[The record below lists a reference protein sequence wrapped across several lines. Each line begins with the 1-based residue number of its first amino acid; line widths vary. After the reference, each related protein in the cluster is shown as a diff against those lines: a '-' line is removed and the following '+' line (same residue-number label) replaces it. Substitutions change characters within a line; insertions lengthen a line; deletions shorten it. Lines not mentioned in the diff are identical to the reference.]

1 MDIRNG
7 DNVYVAMASGTPF
20 TLLEMMYKLNIRD
33 VSVYHLLTFGELK
46 YIKNERFRH
55 ISLFT
60 HHNTRDYVNQT
71 DNYIPV
77 NFSQIPKLIRSKK
90 IPIDVVL
97 IEVSEPNDLGYCS
110 LGMSV
115 ECLPAAIISANRV
128 IACVNKNVPKT
139 YGYQIHINQISEL
152 HYIDKDIFLYEDK
165 SFPSSEENEV
175 AHRVSELI
183 PSNCTVQTGV
193 GAIPSLVLYH
203 LQTRENIKIH
213 TECFFDASMNLMLS
227 GAAIEAKCT
236 LAMGTQKLIDFLHNN
251 NSVEVLDVEKINDPR
266 IISDK
271 NIYAINSSVSLDLL
285 GQASCDYVGNNIY
298 SGFGGILD
306 FMRGASYG
314 SGLAIL
320 AMTSRTKK
328 SQSKICK
335 RLNSPVTLTRA
346 DIDFIVTEYG
356 TVDLRGTTS
365 RDRCFLIKE
374 IAHPD
379 DRINLFS

>member
-20 TLLEMMYKLNIRD
+20 SLLEMMYKLNIRD

-71 DNYIPV
+71 DNY
-77 NFSQIPKLIRSKK
+77 

-193 GAIPSLVLYH
+193 GTIPSLVLYH
-203 LQTRENIKIH
+203 LQSKKNIKIH

-227 GAAIEAKCT
+227 GAATEAKCT
-236 LAMGTQKLIDFLHNN
+236 LAMGTQKLIDFLDNN
-251 NSVEVLDVEKINDPR
+251 NSVEILDVEKINDPR

-328 SQSKICK
+328 GQSKICK